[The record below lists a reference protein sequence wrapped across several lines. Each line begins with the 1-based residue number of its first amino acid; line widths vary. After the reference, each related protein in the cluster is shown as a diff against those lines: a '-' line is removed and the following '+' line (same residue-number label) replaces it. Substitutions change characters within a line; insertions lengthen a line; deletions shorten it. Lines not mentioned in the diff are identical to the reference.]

1 MEKYPINWGP
11 SPFFWVR
18 PHFFGAIFFT
28 CTATISRKI
37 RGLVI
42 RFCGWRSCACIV
54 FNSIAPTMPNWLL
67 PEYIADVLPSEARK
81 IEELRRLMLDNF
93 RLYGYELVMPPMLEY
108 VESLLTGAGAD
119 TDLRTFKLVDQI
131 SGRMLG
137 LRADMTTQVAR
148 IDAHLLNRATVTRLC
163 YAGSVLHTR
172 PSGLHSTRE
181 PFQIGAEIYGHAGL
195 EADAE
200 IQELALG
207 SLALAGFSDVRL
219 DLTHVGVLR
228 AILAQDPAATKD
240 YEAIVTLLRGKDVPG
255 LQQQTAKYN
264 ETTRAA
270 LLALPNLYGD
280 VEVLKRA
287 REVLPALPG
296 ITHALAEL
304 AALAAS
310 AIGRADVAIDLA
322 DLRGY
327 QYESGAMFALYVPG
341 LPNAVARGGR
351 YDHVGEAFGRA
362 RPATGFSLDLREL
375 ARLLPTAERK
385 HSIRAPWGNAPE
397 LKEKIAELRKSGEV
411 VIQSLPGH
419 NDEQD
424 EFECDRA
431 LVLDESGSNW
441 ILKNL
446 G

>member
-1 MEKYPINWGP
+1 
-11 SPFFWVR
+11 
-18 PHFFGAIFFT
+18 
-28 CTATISRKI
+28 
-37 RGLVI
+37 
-42 RFCGWRSCACIV
+42 
-54 FNSIAPTMPNWLL
+54 MPNWLL
-67 PEYIADVLPSEARK
+67 PEHIADVLPSEARK

-93 RLYGYELVMPPMLEY
+93 RLYGYELVMPPLLEY
-108 VESLLTGAGAD
+108 VESLMTGAGQD
-119 TDLRTFKLVDQI
+119 TELRTFKLVDQI

-148 IDAHLLNRATVTRLC
+148 IDAHLLNRASVTRLC

-172 PSGLHSTRE
+172 PSGLHTTRE
-181 PFQIGAEIYGHAGL
+181 PLQIGAEIYGHAGL

-200 IQELALG
+200 IQELALA
-207 SLALAGFSDVRL
+207 SLALAGFTDVRL
-219 DLTHVGVLR
+219 DLSHVGVLR
-228 AILAQDPAATKD
+228 AILAEDANAAKD
-240 YEAIVTLLRGKDVPG
+240 EAALYLLLRAKDVPG
-255 LQQQTAKYN
+255 LEAQTAAYAPAV
-264 ETTRAA
+264 RAA

-280 VEVLKRA
+280 VDVLKRA
-287 REVLPALPG
+287 RDVLPDLPG
-296 ITHALAEL
+296 ISKALAEL

-310 AIGRADVAIDLA
+310 AIGRADVAVDLA

-327 QYESGAMFALYVPG
+327 QYESGAMFAVYVPG
-341 LPNAVARGGR
+341 LPNAVLRGGR

-362 RPATGFSLDLREL
+362 RPATGFSMDLREL

-397 LKEKIAELRKSGEV
+397 LKDKIAELRQAGEV

-419 NDEQD
+419 SNEQD

-431 LVLDESGSNW
+431 LVLDDSGSNW

>member
-1 MEKYPINWGP
+1 
-11 SPFFWVR
+11 
-18 PHFFGAIFFT
+18 
-28 CTATISRKI
+28 
-37 RGLVI
+37 
-42 RFCGWRSCACIV
+42 
-54 FNSIAPTMPNWLL
+54 MPNWLL
-67 PEYIADVLPSEARK
+67 PENIADVLPSEARK

-93 RLYGYELVMPPMLEY
+93 RLYGYELVMPPLLEY
-108 VESLLTGAGAD
+108 LESLMTGAGKD
-119 TDLRTFKLVDQI
+119 TDLRTFKLVDQL

-172 PSGLHSTRE
+172 PSGLHATRE
-181 PFQIGAEIYGHAGL
+181 PLQIGAEIYGHAGL

-200 IQELALG
+200 IQELALA
-207 SLALAGFSDVRL
+207 SLALAGFDSVRL
-219 DLTHVGVLR
+219 DLSHVGLLR
-228 AILAQDPAATKD
+228 AIIAQDAAAVRD
-240 YEAIVTLLRGKDVPG
+240 EAALYTLLRAKDAPG
-255 LQQQTAKYN
+255 LRALTASYDAV
-264 ETTRAA
+264 TREA

-280 VEVLKRA
+280 IDVLARA
-287 REVLPALPG
+287 REVLPPLPG
-296 ITHALAEL
+296 VLKALAEL
-304 AALAAS
+304 AALAGS
-310 AIGRADVAIDLA
+310 AMGRAEVAIDLA

-385 HSIRAPWGNAPE
+385 HSIRAPWGSAPE
-397 LKEKIAELRKSGEV
+397 LKEKIAELRKAGEV
-411 VIQSLPGH
+411 VIQSMPGH
-419 NDEQD
+419 SNEQD
-424 EFECDRA
+424 EFECDRV
-431 LVLDESGSNW
+431 LVLADNGSSW

>member
-1 MEKYPINWGP
+1 
-11 SPFFWVR
+11 
-18 PHFFGAIFFT
+18 
-28 CTATISRKI
+28 
-37 RGLVI
+37 
-42 RFCGWRSCACIV
+42 
-54 FNSIAPTMPNWLL
+54 MPNWLL
-67 PEYIADVLPSEARK
+67 PENIADVLPSEARK
-81 IEELRRLMLDNF
+81 IEELRRQMLDNF
-93 RLYGYELVMPPMLEY
+93 RCYGYELVMPPLLEY
-108 VESLLTGAGAD
+108 VESLLTGAGKD

-131 SGRMLG
+131 SGRML
-137 LRADMTTQVAR
+137 
-148 IDAHLLNRATVTRLC
+148 NRDSVTRLC

-172 PSGLHSTRE
+172 PSGLHATRE
-181 PFQIGAEIYGHAGL
+181 PLQIGAEIYGHAGL

-200 IQELALG
+200 IQELALA
-207 SLALAGFSDVRL
+207 SLAMAGFADVRL
-219 DLTHVGVLR
+219 DLSHVGILT
-228 AILAQDPAATKD
+228 AILEGDAAAKRDEAALGALLKAKD
-240 YEAIVTLLRGKDVPG
+240 APG
-255 LQQQTAKYN
+255 LDALTANYQPA
-264 ETTRAA
+264 TRAA
-270 LLALPNLYGD
+270 LMALPGLYGD
-280 VEVLKRA
+280 VEVLAHARA
-287 REVLPALPG
+287 VLPATPG
-296 ITHALAEL
+296 IARALAEL

-310 AIGRADVAIDLA
+310 ALGRAEVAIDLA

-397 LKEKIAELRKSGEV
+397 LRELIAELRKSGEV

-419 NDEQD
+419 DNEQD

-431 LVLDESGSNW
+431 LVLENSNW

>member
-1 MEKYPINWGP
+1 
-11 SPFFWVR
+11 
-18 PHFFGAIFFT
+18 
-28 CTATISRKI
+28 
-37 RGLVI
+37 
-42 RFCGWRSCACIV
+42 
-54 FNSIAPTMPNWLL
+54 MPNWLL
-67 PEYIADVLPSEARK
+67 PENIADVLPSEARK

-93 RLYGYELVMPPMLEY
+93 RLYGYELVMPPLLEY
-108 VESLLTGAGAD
+108 VESLLAGAGKD

-137 LRADMTTQVAR
+137 IRADMTTQVAR
-148 IDAHLLNRATVTRLC
+148 IDAHLLNRDSVTRLC
-163 YAGSVLHTR
+163 YVGSVLHTR
-172 PSGLHSTRE
+172 PSGLHTTRE
-181 PFQIGAEIYGHAGL
+181 PLQIGAEIYGHAGL

-200 IQELALG
+200 ILELSLA
-207 SLALAGFSDVRL
+207 SLALAGFTEVRL
-219 DLTHVGVLR
+219 DLAHAGVLR
-228 AILAQDPAATKD
+228 VILDGDANAARD
-240 YEAIVTLLRGKDVPG
+240 EAALYALLRSKDVPG
-255 LQQQTAKYN
+255 LQAITANYAPPVR
-264 ETTRAA
+264 EA

-280 VEVLKRA
+280 VEVLKKA
-287 REVLPALPG
+287 REMLPDLPG
-296 ITHALAEL
+296 MSKALAEL

-310 AIGRADVAIDLA
+310 ALGRAEVAIDLA

-385 HSIRAPWGNAPE
+385 QSIRAPWGNAPE

-411 VIQSLPGH
+411 VIQSMPGH
-419 NDEQD
+419 SNELD

-431 LVLDESGSNW
+431 LVLDDSGSNW

>member
-1 MEKYPINWGP
+1 
-11 SPFFWVR
+11 
-18 PHFFGAIFFT
+18 
-28 CTATISRKI
+28 
-37 RGLVI
+37 
-42 RFCGWRSCACIV
+42 
-54 FNSIAPTMPNWLL
+54 MPNWLL
-67 PEYIADVLPSEARK
+67 PENIADVLPSEARK
-81 IEELRRLMLDNF
+81 IEDLRRLMLDTF

-108 VESLLTGAGAD
+108 VESLLAGAGQD

-131 SGRMLG
+131 SGRLLG

-148 IDAHLLNRATVTRLC
+148 IDAHLLNRDSVTRLC

-172 PSGLHSTRE
+172 PSGLHATRE
-181 PFQIGAEIYGHAGL
+181 PLQIGAEIYGHAGL

-200 IQELALG
+200 IQELALA
-207 SLALAGFSDVRL
+207 SLLLAGFTEPRL
-219 DLTHVGVLR
+219 DLSHVGVLR
-228 AILAQDPAATKD
+228 AILDEDAAARRDEAQLH
-240 YEAIVTLLRGKDVPG
+240 TLLRAKDVPG
-255 LQQQTAKYN
+255 LQEITAGYAPA
-264 ETTRAA
+264 TRDA

-280 VEVLKRA
+280 VDVLARA
-287 REVLPALPG
+287 KEVLPALPG
-296 ITHALAEL
+296 ITRALAEL
-304 AALAAS
+304 AALAGC
-310 AIGRADVAIDLA
+310 AIGRAQVAIDLA

-375 ARLLPTAERK
+375 ARLLPSAERK

-397 LKEKIAELRKSGEV
+397 LREKIAELRKSGEV
-411 VIQSLPGH
+411 VIQSFPGH
-419 NDEQD
+419 ENVQD
-424 EFECDRA
+424 EFECDRV
-431 LVLDESGSNW
+431 LVLEDGNW

>member
-1 MEKYPINWGP
+1 
-11 SPFFWVR
+11 
-18 PHFFGAIFFT
+18 
-28 CTATISRKI
+28 
-37 RGLVI
+37 
-42 RFCGWRSCACIV
+42 
-54 FNSIAPTMPNWLL
+54 MPNWLL

-108 VESLLTGAGAD
+108 VESLLTGAGTD

-181 PFQIGAEIYGHAGL
+181 PYQIGAEIYGHAGL

-207 SLALAGFSDVRL
+207 SLSLAGFTDMRL

-228 AILAQDPAATKD
+228 AILAQDPAATRD
-240 YEAIVTLLRGKDVPG
+240 YDAIVALLRGKDAPG
-255 LQQQTAKYN
+255 LQQQTARYN
-264 ETTRAA
+264 EVTRAA

-287 REVLPALPG
+287 REVLPPLPG

-310 AIGRADVAIDLA
+310 AIGRAEVAIDLA

>member
-1 MEKYPINWGP
+1 
-11 SPFFWVR
+11 
-18 PHFFGAIFFT
+18 
-28 CTATISRKI
+28 
-37 RGLVI
+37 
-42 RFCGWRSCACIV
+42 
-54 FNSIAPTMPNWLL
+54 MPNWLL
-67 PEYIADVLPSEARK
+67 PEHIADVLPSEARK

-93 RLYGYELVMPPMLEY
+93 RRYGYELVMPPLLEY
-108 VESLLTGAGAD
+108 VESLMTGAGQD
-119 TDLRTFKLVDQI
+119 VELRTFKLVDQI

-148 IDAHLLNRATVTRLC
+148 IDAHLLNRSSVTRLC

-172 PSGLHSTRE
+172 PSGLHTTRE
-181 PFQIGAEIYGHAGL
+181 PLQIGAEIYGHAGL

-200 IQELALG
+200 IQELALA
-207 SLALAGFSDVRL
+207 SLALANFTNVRL
-219 DLTHVGVLR
+219 DLSHVGVLR
-228 AILAQDPAATKD
+228 AIIAECPRAAKD
-240 YEAIVTLLRGKDVPG
+240 EAALSALLRGKDVPG
-255 LQQQTAKYN
+255 LEVLTADY
-264 ETTRAA
+264 TPVVRDA
-270 LLALPNLYGD
+270 LRALPNLYGD
-280 VEVLKRA
+280 VDVLKRA
-287 REVLPALPG
+287 RDVLPDVPG
-296 ITHALAEL
+296 VARALAEL
-304 AALAAS
+304 AALAGS
-310 AIGRADVAIDLA
+310 AISRAEVAIDLA

-362 RPATGFSLDLREL
+362 RPATGFSMDLREL

-397 LKEKIAELRKSGEV
+397 LKEKIAELRKAGEV

-419 NDEQD
+419 SEEQD

-431 LVLDESGSNW
+431 LVLDDSGSNW

>member
-1 MEKYPINWGP
+1 
-11 SPFFWVR
+11 
-18 PHFFGAIFFT
+18 
-28 CTATISRKI
+28 
-37 RGLVI
+37 
-42 RFCGWRSCACIV
+42 
-54 FNSIAPTMPNWLL
+54 MPNWLL
-67 PEYIADVLPSEARK
+67 PEHIADVLPSEARK

-93 RLYGYELVMPPMLEY
+93 RLYGYELVMPPLLEY
-108 VESLLTGAGAD
+108 VESLMTGAGQD
-119 TDLRTFKLVDQI
+119 TELRTFKLVDQI

-148 IDAHLLNRATVTRLC
+148 IDAHLLNRASVTRLC

-172 PSGLHSTRE
+172 PSGLHTTRE
-181 PFQIGAEIYGHAGL
+181 PLQIGAEIYGHAGL

-200 IQELALG
+200 IQELALA
-207 SLALAGFSDVRL
+207 SLALAGFTDVRL
-219 DLTHVGVLR
+219 DLSHVGVLR
-228 AILAQDPAATKD
+228 AILAEDANAARD
-240 YEAIVTLLRGKDVPG
+240 EAALYLLLRAKDVPG
-255 LQQQTAKYN
+255 LELQTAGYAPAV
-264 ETTRAA
+264 RAA

-280 VEVLKRA
+280 VDVLKRA
-287 REVLPALPG
+287 REVLPELPG
-296 ITHALAEL
+296 IGSCREVLPELPGIGKALAEL

-327 QYESGAMFALYVPG
+327 QYESGAMFAVYVPR
-341 LPNAVARGGR
+341 LPNAVLRGGR

-362 RPATGFSLDLREL
+362 RPATGFSMDLREL

-397 LKEKIAELRKSGEV
+397 LKDKIAELRKAGEV

-419 NDEQD
+419 SNEQD

-431 LVLDESGSNW
+431 LVLDDSGSNW
-441 ILKNL
+441 NLKNL